1 MANGNNVFWLRQVV
15 FEFQCCTKQHKQKI
29 TMKTNDEV
37 TSFDGNQKWYLAMEL
52 KPVFNLKQNELFYWI
67 FHSHGRL
74 ALELSKLV
82 SRKLHKLQ
90 AASFLTLLVS
100 WIAGLDNILKS
111 VNYLYQSL
119 NNFSIVYSFY
129 L

>member
-1 MANGNNVFWLRQVV
+1 
-15 FEFQCCTKQHKQKI
+15 
-29 TMKTNDEV
+29 MKTNDEV
-37 TSFDGNQKWYLAMEL
+37 TLFDGNQKWYLAMEI

-67 FHSHGRL
+67 FRSHGRL